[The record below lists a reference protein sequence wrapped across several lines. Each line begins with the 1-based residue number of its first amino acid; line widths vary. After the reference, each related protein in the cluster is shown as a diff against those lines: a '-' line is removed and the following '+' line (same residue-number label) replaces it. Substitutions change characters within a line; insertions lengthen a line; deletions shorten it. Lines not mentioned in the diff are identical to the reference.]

1 MAGSGLLRLLF
12 LFTRDELHTRAG
24 PTCRW
29 RQSKGVISGFP
40 NQRVHGFHLV
50 RSRLL
55 SGYRMMS
62 SLR

>member
-29 RQSKGVISGFP
+29 RQSKDTSASPDSRISAYTAS
-40 NQRVHGFHLV
+40 NSSVHGFFPV
-50 RSRLL
+50 TE
-55 SGYRMMS
+55 
-62 SLR
+62 